1 MHTGFWLGKIT
12 ERNQLEELGVNENI
26 IKLIS
31 KKLDGMA

>member
-1 MHTGFWLGKIT
+1 MHTGVWLGKIK